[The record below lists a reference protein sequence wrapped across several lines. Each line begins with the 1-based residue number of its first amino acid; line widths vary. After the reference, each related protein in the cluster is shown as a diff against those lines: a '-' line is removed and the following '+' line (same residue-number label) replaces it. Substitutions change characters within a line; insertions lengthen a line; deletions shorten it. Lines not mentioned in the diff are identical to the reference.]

1 MSSSDPNGGG
11 QNDNTD
17 GLGGNSLTQGFG
29 NNSELSMPAIGDAE
43 LGALHIRVIA
53 LESLLIAILAD
64 ASDRQLQLARDM
76 ARYIVPREGATPH
89 PLTIHAGAHITD
101 LIDRSARFAGS
112 ELARG

>member
-1 MSSSDPNGGG
+1 MSNSDSNGGG
-11 QNDNTD
+11 QKDNPD
-17 GLGGNSLTQGFG
+17 GPGGNSLKRRFG

-64 ASDRQLQLARDM
+64 ASDRQIKLAREM
-76 ARYIVPREGATPH
+76 ARYIVPREGTTPH

-101 LIDRSARFAGS
+101 IIDRSARFARG
-112 ELARG
+112 ELGRG